1 MNKVI
6 KSFTLDSSVFD
17 DLEHFA
23 ELDDRKNSPFLN
35 KLLKEA
41 FAEMKQELGFQQ
53 DSSMQEII
61 EGGG

>member
-1 MNKVI
+1 MDKVI
-6 KSFTLDSSVFD
+6 KSFSLDSSVFD

-41 FAEMKQELGFQQ
+41 FAEMKKE
-53 DSSMQEII
+53 SK
-61 EGGG
+61 

>member
-1 MNKVI
+1 MKVI

-41 FAEMKQELGFQQ
+41 FAEMKQDEGFQA
-53 DSSMQEII
+53 DVKRQENA
-61 EGGG
+61 EGGL